1 MDDLKT
7 LRRKKFLTQK
17 ELAAQVGVSYQTVQT
32 WEAGTAQP
40 RLRVMPK
47 LATALGVEP
56 EQLLA
61 MFTQEEGQKVKTA
74 A

>member
-7 LRRKKFLTQK
+7 LRRRKFLTQK

-40 RLRVMPK
+40 RLRHIPK
-47 LATALGVEP
+47 LAEVLGVEP
-56 EQLLA
+56 EA
-61 MFTQEEGQKVKTA
+61 MLEALPPAKKA
-74 A
+74 AA